1 MGALMEGGVGKGVE
15 VTTEETAQAANEERW
30 IHGQH
35 LPKTFEASLA
45 LFYSH
50 TGGVN
55 RIFRLLLFALPGEG
69 GGIHTNNIC
78 QKIRASGLRA
88 RRGCSGPVPV
98 LVVGS
103 SRALC

>member
-1 MGALMEGGVGKGVE
+1 MEGGVGKGVE

-30 IHGQH
+30 IHWQR
-35 LPKTFEASLA
+35 LPKTFEVSLA
-45 LFYSH
+45 PFYSH
-50 TGGVN
+50 TGEIN
-55 RIFRLLLFALPGEG
+55 CTCRLLLLALPGVG

-78 QKIRASGLRA
+78 QKISALGQRA
-88 RRGCSGPVPV
+88 RRGCSWPVPV